1 MEVFIFPKHRRSNDR
16 SQETGVNIPQWG
28 TKRRSNLQRLKS
40 PPLNFPLPNTQAIR
54 RTASNIFRLKRIFNV
69 SHYDCFCFYS
79 LNWKIIPI
87 ENFQSL
93 HIKRCLTMPV
103 QYSEAVKIYSC
114 SQNLCSPQWSFGSI
128 YYSCLPVKTQEKGS
142 FPSALWCRAIILGRN
157 E

>member
-1 MEVFIFPKHRRSNDR
+1 
-16 SQETGVNIPQWG
+16 
-28 TKRRSNLQRLKS
+28 
-40 PPLNFPLPNTQAIR
+40 
-54 RTASNIFRLKRIFNV
+54 
-69 SHYDCFCFYS
+69 
-79 LNWKIIPI
+79 
-87 ENFQSL
+87 
-93 HIKRCLTMPV
+93 MPV